1 MSKVLDCV
9 IGHAVGDAMGVPTE
23 FCAREKLLKNP
34 VTDMI
39 GFGSHPVPKGSWSD
53 DTSMSIAT
61 MDAFI
66 NNNGE
71 VNLKDIMM
79 NFYYWVKEGKF
90 TPFDEVFDA
99 GRTCVQAVVNFSY
112 SLDEK
117 TCGLKDINSN
127 GNGSLMRMYPIA
139 LYAFYKGLLEEEVIN
154 LVNQVSSLTH
164 AHEISR
170 LGCYIYTRYMMFLL
184 SGLTK
189 EEAYKKI
196 RMIDYSSYSDEAIK
210 VYNRILDN
218 NIINLK
224 IDDIKSSGYIVD
236 TLEASLWI
244 LLNSKDYKE
253 AIIASTNIGNDTD
266 TIGAVTGSMAGVIY
280 GIDSI
285 PSKWVDT
292 LIQKDYLYKIAD
304 DFEKTLNIE
313 DKLDLN

>member
-79 NFYYWVKEGKF
+79 NFYYWLKEGKF
-90 TPFDEVFDA
+90 TPFDDVFDA

>member
-1 MSKVLDCV
+1 MSKILDCI

-79 NFYYWVKEGKF
+79 NFYYWLKEGKF
-90 TPFDEVFDA
+90 TPFNEVFDA

-210 VYNRILDN
+210 AYNRILDN

-304 DFEKTLNIE
+304 NFEKTLNIE